1 MKKQIVVDLKTSAF
15 LRDAFGCTR
24 QAVWNALTFESN
36 SDQAKKIRHLA
47 IKKGGELVGASVE
60 PETSHESD
68 GTMTQAFGKRVKL
81 TALRGMVT
89 VYVDGTAVE
98 RTMCKEIPEFV
109 RLQNRVK
116 RIASEL

>member
-47 IKKGGELVGASVE
+47 IQKGGELVGASVE

-81 TALRGMVT
+81 TYPDDAAEGFKAYL
-89 VYVDGTAVE
+89 D
-98 RTMCKEIPEFV
+98 KV
-109 RLQNRVK
+109 R
-116 RIASEL
+116 AMYE

>member
-1 MKKQIVVDLKTSAF
+1 
-15 LRDAFGCTR
+15 
-24 QAVWNALTFESN
+24 
-36 SDQAKKIRHLA
+36 
-47 IKKGGELVGASVE
+47 
-60 PETSHESD
+60 
-68 GTMTQAFGKRVKL
+68 MTQAFGKRVKL